1 MSFYEPRFF
10 TPYSEVNARE
20 PTDRNYLNLHY
31 GTLTS
36 EKLIRMP
43 QIQIQITWNG
53 LDDYIKKLPK
63 DSEFKSR
70 FTTEAINSYV

>member
-20 PTDRNYLNLHY
+20 PTDRNYLMLYY
-31 GTLTS
+31 GTLRS

-43 QIQIQITWNG
+43 QIQIQIVWNG
-53 LDDYIKKLPK
+53 LDEYLKKLQK
-63 DSEFKSR
+63 DSEFKKI